1 MFPLTLTTIA
11 LVILLYGAAWH
22 DEPARPTVIERRTR
36 PTPKRPLVRQVRL
49 LRRVMRKRYGS
60 PRYTVAGLAK
70 HEGDMISSDHTVI
83 TKTIKNHKEYENNGI
98 SKVVRVE
105 SVPTSR

>member
-36 PTPKRPLVRQVRL
+36 PTPKRPLARQARL
-49 LRRVMRKRYGS
+49 IRLFMRTRYGTATH
-60 PRYTVAGLAK
+60 RVLGRAK
-70 HEGDMISSDHTVI
+70 PQKDFIAHDQRVI
-83 TKTIKNHKEYENNGI
+83 TETNEKHKEYENNGI
-98 SKVVRVE
+98 SKVGE
-105 SVPTSR
+105 AGIISTSR

>member
-22 DEPARPTVIERRTR
+22 DEPARPTVIERRAR

-49 LRRVMRKRYGS
+49 LRRVMRKRYDS
-60 PRYTVAGLAK
+60 PRYTVAGRAK
-70 HEGDMISSDHTVI
+70 HEGDVISPDQTVI
-83 TKTIKNHKEYENNGI
+83 TKTIKNRKEYENNGT
-98 SKVVRVE
+98 SKVVRAGGI
-105 SVPTSR
+105 PTFR

>member
-60 PRYTVAGLAK
+60 PRYAVVGRAK
-70 HEGDMISSDHTVI
+70 PQGDVISRDQTVI
-83 TKTIKNHKEYENNGI
+83 TKTIKNRKEYENSGI
-98 SKVVRVE
+98 SKVVRAG

>member
-22 DEPARPTVIERRTR
+22 DEPARPTVIERRPR

-60 PRYTVAGLAK
+60 PRYTVVGRAK
-70 HEGDMISSDHTVI
+70 HKEDVISRDQTV
-83 TKTIKNHKEYENNGI
+83 TTEAIKNHREYENNGT
-98 SKVVRVE
+98 SKVVRAG
-105 SVPTSR
+105 SIPTFR